1 MKEANTSENRQTS
14 PGRIAMFE
22 LQPGDTPMAT
32 LRKEIPITQNPA
44 AVWRAVRDFGEVH
57 TKVAPGFLT
66 DLKMDNGDRI
76 VTFFNGLV
84 ARERLV
90 TLDDQACRLV
100 YAVVEGR
107 PSHYNAAVQ
116 VLPEGA
122 DSRIVWTIDLLPD
135 DLAPAVG
142 AMMDEAV
149 GVMKKT
155 LAQT

>member
-1 MKEANTSENRQTS
+1 
-14 PGRIAMFE
+14 
-22 LQPGDTPMAT
+22 MAT

-44 AVWRAVRDFGEVH
+44 AVWQAVRDFGEVH

-116 VLPEGA
+116 VFPEG
-122 DSRIVWTIDLLPD
+122 DGSRVVWTIDLLPD
-135 DLAPAVG
+135 ELAPTVG
-142 AMMDEAV
+142 AMMDEAARA
-149 GVMKKT
+149 MRKT
-155 LAQT
+155 LAG